1 MWTTCLSMFSFT
13 IIITIIIIH
22 NIIILVTWC
31 IWRRFSMIFSQTV
44 DLPEA
49 VPPATPMRKGAR
61 RVLCSLSPAMVL
73 LLLLCFSMNITRL
86 ASYARLWAG
95 SVHLKYEAGR

>member
-1 MWTTCLSMFSFT
+1 MWTTCLSMFSF
-13 IIITIIIIH
+13 IIII
-22 NIIILVTWC
+22 IIIIIIDIILIIITWC
-31 IWRRFSMIFSQTV
+31 IWRRFSIIFSQTV

-73 LLLLCFSMNITRL
+73 LLLLLLCFSMNITRL
-86 ASYARLWAG
+86 SSSSYGQGL
-95 SVHLKYEAGR
+95 YI

>member
-1 MWTTCLSMFSFT
+1 MWTTCLSMFSF
-13 IIITIIIIH
+13 IIII
-22 NIIILVTWC
+22 IIIIIDIILITWC

-73 LLLLCFSMNITRL
+73 LLLLLCFSMNITRL
-86 ASYARLWAG
+86 ASYAMG
-95 SVHLKYEAGR
+95 KVCTSEI

>member
-1 MWTTCLSMFSFT
+1 MWTTCLSMFSF

-73 LLLLCFSMNITRL
+73 LLLLLLCFSMNIPRL
-86 ASYARLWAG
+86 ASSYGQGL
-95 SVHLKYEAGR
+95 YI